1 MKKFLTM
8 RQLGFAISLLFL
20 LFEARVNSAALPAD
34 FVYLTDVAPSIVLD
48 IRYANGDNFVG
59 GPIDGYAR
67 PIAITT
73 RAAAEAL
80 KKAQAD
86 LQRFGLGLKVF
97 DAYRPQKAVDHF
109 VRWARDGADLRTRPR
124 YYPGVAKQDL
134 FREEYIAAR
143 SGHSRGST
151 VDVTLVYRDDGGLA
165 IELDMGS
172 PFDFFDSR
180 SWPEYPA
187 LSATQRAHRLLLQTV
202 MEKHGFKP
210 YPKEWWHFTLKNEPY
225 PETYFNFTV
234 E

>member
-20 LFEARVNSAALPAD
+20 LFGECVNAAALPAD

-59 GPIDGYAR
+59 GPVDGYAR

-97 DAYRPQKAVDHF
+97 DAYRPQKA
-109 VRWARDGADLRTRPR
+109 
-124 YYPGVAKQDL
+124 
-134 FREEYIAAR
+134 
-143 SGHSRGST
+143 
-151 VDVTLVYRDDGGLA
+151 
-165 IELDMGS
+165 
-172 PFDFFDSR
+172 
-180 SWPEYPA
+180 
-187 LSATQRAHRLLLQTV
+187 
-202 MEKHGFKP
+202 
-210 YPKEWWHFTLKNEPY
+210 
-225 PETYFNFTV
+225 
-234 E
+234 